1 MMTFELWMLNE
12 IKRMKTNQL
21 ESDKNKLKTLEELAI
36 AYGNYRVFLFE
47 QMVQEGILTAD
58 VHRDVD
64 AAVNVVGDDIDDAAG
79 DDVGDAVDVAGAVDV
94 PEE

>member
-1 MMTFELWMLNE
+1 MAFELWMLNE
-12 IKRMKTNQL
+12 IKTMKTNLL
-21 ESDKNKLKTLEELAI
+21 ESDKNKLKALEELAI
-36 AYGNYRVFLFE
+36 AYGKYRVFLFE

-58 VHRDVD
+58 VRRDVD
-64 AAVNVVGDDIDDAAG
+64 AAVNDVGDDVDDATG